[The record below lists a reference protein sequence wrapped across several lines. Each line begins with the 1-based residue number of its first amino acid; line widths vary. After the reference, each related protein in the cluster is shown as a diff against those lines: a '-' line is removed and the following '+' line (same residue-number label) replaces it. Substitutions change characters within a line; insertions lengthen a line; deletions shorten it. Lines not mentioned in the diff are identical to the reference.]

1 MTSLFFTIFFKSNFW
16 WVFAILAKLYTSLS
30 FKDSARHG
38 NCRVAA
44 AASVA
49 AAACERKASLDPLGL
64 PPKQQQQ
71 AAKRPSQEEQGQAR
85 RGCEEDIM
93 IISCCGSL

>member
-1 MTSLFFTIFFKSNFW
+1 MTKSFHAVFESHFWRVFT
-16 WVFAILAKLYTSLS
+16 ILAKLYTSSS

-38 NCRVAA
+38 NRRATAA

-49 AAACERKASLDPLGL
+49 ACEKKASLDPLGL

-71 AAKRPSQEEQGQAR
+71 QAKRPSQEEQGQAR